1 MITLYGI
8 KNCDT
13 VKRARQALTE
23 AGIDFRFHD
32 FKADGLPVALAQH
45 WIEHLG
51 IDTVINRQGTTW
63 RKLDEATRN
72 RLTADTAPALL
83 NREPSLVKRPVIDA
97 DGQLSVGFARKD
109 EAAIVARLSA

>member
-13 VKRARQALTE
+13 VKRARQALTD

-32 FKADGLPVALAQH
+32 FKIEGLPVALARRWVAQ
-45 WIEHLG
+45 LG
-51 IDTVINRQGTTW
+51 VDTVVNRQGTTW

-72 RLTADTAPALL
+72 QLTADTAPALL
-83 NREPSLVKRPVIDA
+83 NREPALVKRPVIDA
-97 DGQLSVGFARKD
+97 GGQLSVGFARKD
-109 EAAIVARLSA
+109 EAAILARLST